1 MKLLAKYNRL
11 NILVTIIVLLL
22 SAIFYYFFIKAVLIH
37 QLDKNLL
44 AEERELKDY
53 VKEENQLPEPSN
65 YKDEQEVYSHIN
77 DSQIIR
83 KFSSIDVFNKEH
95 DENISYRQLEFPV
108 TVAGKMYRIDVRK
121 SQEETEDLIQLILEI
136 TLAMVLILL
145 ITLFITNRFVLNK
158 LWSPFNSTLNQIKK
172 FNLSGTNDIYLQLTD
187 INEFKELNGAVY
199 TMTKRASHDY
209 NEIKSFTENA
219 SHEIQTPLAIIKS
232 KLELLSQGESLKEEQ
247 MNTIQ
252 SIYETTNRL
261 SKLNQSLILLTKIDN
276 RQFHEN
282 EEVNLSTIVHN
293 HLNNYEE
300 LIAAKLITVTKNI
313 ENNVK
318 VTMNETLA
326 DILISNLI
334 TNAIKHNI
342 KNGSIDVTLNETSFS
357 ISNSGIEL
365 DADPAELFER
375 FKKDKVNSDSLGLG
389 LSIVKKICDTYGFMV
404 SYNHNEKIHIVT
416 IQFSPN
422 F

>member
-1 MKLLAKYNRL
+1 MKLLSKYNRL
-11 NILVTIIVLLL
+11 NIFVTIVVLLL
-22 SAIFYYFFIKAVLIH
+22 SAVFYYFFIKAVLIH

-44 AEERELKDY
+44 VEERELKDY

-65 YKDEQEVYSHIN
+65 YKDEQEVYSQIN

-83 KFSSIDVFNKEH
+83 RFSSIDVFNKEH

-108 TVAGKMYRIDVRK
+108 MVAGKMYRIDVRK

-145 ITLFITNRFVLNK
+145 ITLFIINRFVLNK

-172 FNLSGTNDIYLQLTD
+172 FNVSGTNDIYFQLTD

-247 MNTIQ
+247 MDTIQ

-276 RQFHEN
+276 RQFHEK

-300 LIAAKLITVTKNI
+300 LIAAKLIAVTKNI
-313 ENNVK
+313 EDNIT
-318 VTMNETLA
+318 VTMNEMLA

-342 KNGSIDVTLNETSFS
+342 DNGSIDVTLNKHFFI

-365 DADPAELFER
+365 DAHPAELFER

-389 LSIVKKICDTYGFMV
+389 LSIVKKICDTYGFSVLYEYAGGM
-404 SYNHNEKIHIVT
+404 HIVS
-416 IQFSPN
+416 IQLS
-422 F
+422 